1 MGDLGSVNLDRPR
14 WDQSTYLG
22 RAKHFF
28 SVTNP
33 LNLLYSSKEL
43 TAREIVER
51 HRRHEPQEKPLTVD
65 ELWKAKTVYDSAY
78 HPITGEKV
86 FILGRMSAQVPCNM
100 IVTGSMMV
108 FYKTTPAVVFWQWV
122 NQSFNALVNYCN
134 RSDAAMPISQIA
146 SSYVIATTGA
156 VGTAVALNR
165 AVQGSTRKQLS
176 ILARRCSTGLRKV
189 FYKFPSVRMPPI
201 VGRFVPFAAVAAANC
216 VNIPAMRKAELQ
228 DGIKVFDENNNVI
241 GQSKVAAKEATISVV
256 ISRIIMAAPS
266 MALTPIVMNSM
277 EKKGIFKKSRF
288 IAPLTGIG
296 LTGIVLTFATP
307 LACALFAQ
315 MAPIDVSKLEPEIQ
329 EKVKNKTQVLYYNK
343 GL

>member
-43 TAREIVER
+43 ETAREIVER

-165 AVQGSTRKQLS
+165 AVQ
-176 ILARRCSTGLRKV
+176 
-189 FYKFPSVRMPPI
+189 RMPPI

>member
-1 MGDLGSVNLDRPR
+1 MGDAVNLDKPR
-14 WDQSTYLG
+14 WDQSSYLG
-22 RAKHFF
+22 RARHFL

-33 LNLLYSSKEL
+33 LNLLYSAKEL
-43 TAREIVER
+43 ENAKEIVER
-51 HRRHEPQEKPLTVD
+51 HRKKVPQEKPLSVD
-65 ELWKAKTVYDSAY
+65 ELWKAKTAYDSAY
-78 HPITGEKV
+78 HPVTGEKV

-108 FYKTTPAVVFWQWV
+108 FYRTTPAVVFWQWV

-146 SSYVIATTGA
+146 SSYLIATTGA
-156 VGTAVALNR
+156 VGTAVALNK
-165 AVQGSTRKQLS
+165 AVQ
-176 ILARRCSTGLRKV
+176 
-189 FYKFPSVRMPPI
+189 RMPSI

-216 VNIPAMRKAELQ
+216 VNIPAMRKTELQ
-228 DGIKVFDENNNVI
+228 DGIKVFDENNNLI
-241 GQSKVAAKEATISVV
+241 GQSKIAAKEATISVV

-266 MALTPIVMNSM
+266 MAITPIVMNSM
-277 EKKGIFKKSRF
+277 ENKGIFKKSRF

-296 LTGIVLTFATP
+296 LTGLILTFATP

-315 MAPIDVSKLEPEIQ
+315 NAPIEVSKLEPEIQ
-329 EKVKNKTQVLYYNK
+329 EKVNSKLHSKTSKQVLYYNK

>member
-165 AVQGSTRKQLS
+165 AVQ
-176 ILARRCSTGLRKV
+176 
-189 FYKFPSVRMPPI
+189 RMPPI